1 MFELAK
7 HRSLKFGELLVGG
20 QKNRLLPQSVFL
32 CEYHSSVFVLFNIST
47 SLMLASRHLRLISQP
62 NFADINLKKLNDATK
77 KTFPH

>member
-7 HRSLKFGELLVGG
+7 HRSLNLGELLVGG

-32 CEYHSSVFVLFNIST
+32 CEYLSSFFVLFNIST

-77 KTFPH
+77 KTFPN